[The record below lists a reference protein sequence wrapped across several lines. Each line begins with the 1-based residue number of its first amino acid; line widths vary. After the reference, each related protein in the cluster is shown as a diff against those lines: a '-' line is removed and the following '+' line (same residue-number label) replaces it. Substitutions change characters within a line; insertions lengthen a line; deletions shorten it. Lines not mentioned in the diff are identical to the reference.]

1 MKTVLVNFVQV
12 LKTVKI
18 TRPALDAAA
27 FVVAAAVTGVDAAA
41 AAAVVAG

>member
-1 MKTVLVNFVQV
+1 MKTILVNFVQV

-18 TRPALDAAA
+18 THPAAA

-41 AAAVVAG
+41 AAVVAG